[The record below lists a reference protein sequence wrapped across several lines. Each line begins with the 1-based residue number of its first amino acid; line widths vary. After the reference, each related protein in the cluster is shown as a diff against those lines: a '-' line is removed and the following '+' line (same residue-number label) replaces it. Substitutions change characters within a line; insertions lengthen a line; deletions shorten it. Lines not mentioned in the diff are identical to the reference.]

1 MFKRTL
7 NLKKAIGT
15 SSAFL
20 FGPRGVG
27 KSFWIHE
34 ELKNAFVIDLLDSD
48 IYQGLLRRPRQLEE
62 MIPRGTSLVVIDEVQ
77 KLPELLDSVHRLIEA
92 SKIRFLLTGSSA
104 RKLRRGGANL
114 LGGRA
119 RELHL
124 FPLTSNELANSFDL
138 TKYLNTGGLP
148 RVVLSKEP
156 ELDLKSY
163 VNLYLIE
170 EIKAEALVRK
180 FDQFVR
186 FLDAIALTNGEE
198 LHYANLSND
207 SGVSQRTLEGYIQV
221 LDDTLIG
228 FQVLPFLATKK
239 RKAITRSK
247 FYFFDLGVTN
257 FLANRGE
264 IKPASELFGRALEHF
279 IALELRAYLSYLNR
293 RMPLCYW
300 RTKNGFEVDFVIGN
314 QVAIEVKAS
323 RRISDQDLRSL
334 KALRE
339 EKKVKNYIVVCQEPI
354 VRISDGIKI
363 LPINSFL
370 KALWS
375 GGLEGLT
382 KSNENNAG

>member
-1 MFKRTL
+1 MM
-7 NLKKAIGT
+7 GT
-15 SSAFL
+15 GSAFL

-34 ELKNAFVIDLLDSD
+34 KLKNAFVIDLLDSD
-48 IYQGLLRRPRQLEE
+48 IYQSLLRRPKNLEE
-62 MIPRGTSLVVIDEVQ
+62 MIPNGTELVVIDEVQ
-77 KLPELLDSVHRLIEA
+77 KLPDLLDSVHRMIDMN
-92 SKIRFLLTGSSA
+92 KCRFLLTGSSA

-119 RELHL
+119 RELHM
-124 FPLTSNELANSFDL
+124 FPLTSKEQGNLFDL

-163 VNLYLIE
+163 VNLYLSE

-186 FLDAIALTNGEE
+186 FLDAISLTNGEE

-207 SGVSQRTLEGYIQV
+207 SGVSQRTLEGYLQV

-257 FLANRGE
+257 FLSNRGE
-264 IKPASELFGRALEHF
+264 IKPSSELFGRALEHF
-279 IALELRAYLSYLNR
+279 VALELRANLGYLNR
-293 RMPLCYW
+293 REQLCYW
-300 RTKNGFEVDFVIGN
+300 RTKNGFEVDFVVGN
-314 QVAIEVKAS
+314 QVAIEVKSS
-323 RRISDQDLRSL
+323 RRVSDQDLRSL

-339 EKKVKNYIVVCQEPI
+339 EKKVKQYLVVCQEPA

-363 LPINSFL
+363 MPVNEFL
-370 KALWS
+370 KVLWS
-375 GGLEGLT
+375 GEPLGRICG
-382 KSNENNAG
+382 